1 MSSAF
6 IQGFSPVLPILLL
19 IATWLICITIAW
31 WSYQYITSI
40 SLWKKVALIGLRGS
54 TLTILILL
62 LFNPFLQ
69 YENVEIEKPS
79 IFVYLDDSQSV
90 DVNRGEYQGLDSY
103 NQTIEEI
110 SNSVDPAYDYRYFL
124 FDGDVTEGKEVNA
137 EGSSTNLQ
145 RVIEHNSEYDSDA
158 VAFVIVSDGI
168 YTRGRIPIFSAQ
180 SLSTPIFTI
189 PIGDTTE
196 VQDVRLSNV
205 DFNQIAYTNTSE
217 TIRINVEQDGYSD
230 ESVTVDLA
238 EEGEPVG
245 SENITFADISSS
257 HTIDFTLEFD
267 EPGFFEYE
275 VNIPGLTDEFT
286 LQNNT
291 ETFKIEVLDDKT
303 QILSLAFEVH
313 PDVAAVRRVMASDQ
327 QNEVTQSAQLRDG
340 VFTGTNPIDIDQE
353 FDLIVLHGLP
363 SQQGALTD
371 WLDENSSVP
380 IVVIQT
386 PNSYQY
392 SEESSYFPHSI
403 RSSGTVLDL
412 HMTMEAER
420 FSHPLL
426 EFEEPDFRRFPTLKS
441 WRSNYELSP
450 LASTLLGAEYQR
462 TETDIPILVT
472 ESDTDKRHVL
482 VNAFGWHRFEISAN
496 EIVNEFF
503 ENLFTN
509 IISWTA
515 TSPDDRNLVLEPAQ
529 SSFTENE
536 PVLIRGKLV
545 NERGEPESDATIEL
559 QFKNGSND
567 DQSFRMRT
575 VGNGNFEVE
584 LGSFPQGLYEITG
597 TAVKGDRQIGQAE
610 TIFNISQSSLEFVN
624 TKRNDPLLMQLAA
637 RTNGLFLSDNNL
649 EPMFNLLE
657 QRGDNEAIERVEE
670 RIEYISDLP
679 FWFFIALMFLSA
691 EWILRRTVSLP

>member
-6 IQGFSPVLPILLL
+6 IQGFSPVLPVLLL
-19 IATWLICITIAW
+19 IATWLICITLAW

-40 SLWKKVALIGLRGS
+40 SLWKKITLIGLRGS

-110 SNSVDPAYDYRYFL
+110 FNSEDPAYNYRYYL
-124 FDGDVTEGKEVNA
+124 FDGDVTEGKEINA

-145 RVIEHNSEYDSDA
+145 RVIDHNSEYDSDA
-158 VAFVIVSDGI
+158 VAFIIVSDGI
-168 YTRGRIPIFSAQ
+168 YTRGRNPIFSAQ

-189 PIGDTTE
+189 PVGDTTE
-196 VQDVRLSNV
+196 VQDVRISNV

-217 TIRINVEQDGYSD
+217 TIRINVEQDSYSD
-230 ESVTVDLA
+230 ESVTVDLI
-238 EEGEPVG
+238 EDGEPVG
-245 SENITFADISSS
+245 SEIITFTETSSS

-275 VNIPGLTDEFT
+275 VNIPGLPDEFT

-291 ETFKIEVLDDKT
+291 ETFTIEVLDDKT

-313 PDVAAVRRVMASDQ
+313 PDVGAIRRIMASDQ
-327 QNEVTQSAQLRDG
+327 QNEVTQSTQLLDG
-340 VFTGTNPIDIDQE
+340 VFTGTNPIDTDQD

-363 SQQGALTD
+363 SQQGALTN
-371 WLDENSSVP
+371 WLDENSSIP

-403 RSSGTVLDL
+403 RSSGTVLDI

-426 EFEEPDFRRFPTLKS
+426 EFDEPDFRRFPTLKS

-450 LASTLLGAEYQR
+450 LATTLLGAEYQR

-496 EIVNEFF
+496 ETVNEFF
-503 ENLFTN
+503 ESLFTN
-509 IISWTA
+509 IISWAA
-515 TSPDDRNLVLEPAQ
+515 TSPDERNLVLEPAQ
-529 SSFTENE
+529 SSFTEND
-536 PVLIRGKLV
+536 PVLIRGTLV
-545 NERGEPESDATIEL
+545 NERGEPESDATIGL

-567 DQSFRMRT
+567 QSYRMRS

-610 TIFNISQSSLEFVN
+610 TIFNVSQSSLEFVN

-637 RTNGLFLSDNNL
+637 RTNGLFLSDNTFT
-649 EPMFNLLE
+649 PMFDLLE